1 MLQLSQTFYNRP
13 IMSLRI
19 GSQVATA
26 QRPIINPDNLKI
38 EGFYATNG
46 KQSLILVSQD
56 IRDIAAQGII
66 IDDFDVLVEP
76 GDLVRLQDVIR
87 LHFDLLGL
95 PVITSQKHRLGKVND
110 FAADPATMYIQK
122 IYVAQSIFKSF
133 SGGNLGIDRSQI
145 VEITDKSIV
154 VQDLTEKVS
163 VGASVLAS

>member
-38 EGFYATNG
+38 EGFYATDG

-56 IRDIAAQGII
+56 VRDIVPQGIV

-76 GDLVRLQDVIR
+76 DELVRLQDVIR
-87 LHFDLLGL
+87 LHFELAGK
-95 PVITSQKHRLGKVND
+95 PVLTTQKHRLGKVND
-110 FAADPATMYIQK
+110 FAADPVSMYIQK

-145 VEITDKSIV
+145 VEINDNSII
-154 VQDLTEKVS
+154 VQDLAEKAP
-163 VGASVLAS
+163 VGASILAS